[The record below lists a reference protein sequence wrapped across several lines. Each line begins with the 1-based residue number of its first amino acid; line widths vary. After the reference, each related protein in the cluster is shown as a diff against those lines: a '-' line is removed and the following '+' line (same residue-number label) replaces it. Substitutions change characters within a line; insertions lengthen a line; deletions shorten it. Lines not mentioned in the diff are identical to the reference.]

1 MPRKV
6 AKGTKTTSEYLI
18 WDPECQEGGTLLAY
32 CSGCQNSG
40 SLFTTA
46 LLDGITRVP
55 PAERF
60 TVGRL
65 LRDSVECPM
74 PGPSHRKVII
84 EWRTAS

>member
-1 MPRKV
+1 MEWEKALPLLQENHSAV
-6 AKGTKTTSEYLI
+6 AISVTPKGRAQATVVS
-18 WDPECQEGGTLLAY
+18 
-32 CSGCQNSG
+32 
-40 SLFTTA
+40 TA

-74 PGPSHRKVII
+74 PGPSHRKVTI
-84 EWRTAS
+84 EWRL